1 MAIIT
6 KSDEKFRHVI
16 SELDDN
22 YCDEDFIHK
31 FIELYESDWDKVVR
45 RYMKHERKS
54 KGKPHPMSDPR
65 QYILNVSYRV
75 RNEKG
80 K

>member
-6 KSDEKFRHVI
+6 NANEKFAYVI
-16 SELDDN
+16 DQLDEN

-45 RYMKHERKS
+45 RYMKHERKN
-54 KGKPHPMSDPR
+54 KGKPHPMPDPR
-65 QYILNVSYRV
+65 QYIMNVSHKV
-75 RNEKG
+75 RNG
-80 K
+80 N